1 MALLRISSWSQDDL
15 RGNRLGLPTLDQDRL
30 LSPRLPKP
38 GLGCPGSWAAAFAP
52 SSRKAGGF
60 RWAFVLS
67 RLFFQY
73 KQLRTVYVGS
83 STGVY
88 FLVLLLALKRRG
100 VFFPL

>member
-1 MALLRISSWSQDDL
+1 MGI
-15 RGNRLGLPTLDQDRL
+15 
-30 LSPRLPKP
+30 
-38 GLGCPGSWAAAFAP
+38 C
-52 SSRKAGGF
+52 
-60 RWAFVLS
+60 FVT

-73 KQLRTVYVGS
+73 KQLQTVYVGS